1 MSTYFLLGRSEVW
14 RSVEKVTGLEQEN
27 CWLTGS
33 GRFPFNLI
41 QRSDLDIILIA
52 EQGMF
57 FHKTGKDLARLL
69 PRPELSLSLSTPM
82 IRTRSPRPALACL
95 GTPKITKTD
104 GTSLCRSR
112 VNRRNIHTPL
122 VGVSHEG
129 CSSSAPEWFQQLFS
143 LCALRLLTH

>member
-1 MSTYFLLGRSEVW
+1 M
-14 RSVEKVTGLEQEN
+14 TGLEQEN

-52 EQGMF
+52 DPGMF
-57 FHKTGKDLARLL
+57 FHKTGKDLARLP
-69 PRPELSLSLSTPM
+69 PRPELSLSLYTYD
-82 IRTRSPRPALACL
+82 SPKVPEASSRMS
-95 GTPKITKTD
+95 GTPKITKPD